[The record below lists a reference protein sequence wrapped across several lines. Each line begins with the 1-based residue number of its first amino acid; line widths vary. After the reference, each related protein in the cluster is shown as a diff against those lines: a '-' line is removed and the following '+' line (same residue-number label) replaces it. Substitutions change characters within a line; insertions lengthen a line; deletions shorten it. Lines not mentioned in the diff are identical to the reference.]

1 MKRSL
6 VKRER
11 QKQCVKGSNVVKHAW
26 TSDHEYSTIIDK
38 GNHRTSKTVES
49 WHTAKTVEA
58 DNNSCLLPRQYNILL
73 FSLILA
79 FIRTFFL
86 RVFWSLRSTLYIQ
99 ISAFHF
105 ITNFYP
111 SKTVDWLSKGHSFN
125 NFYKRALSS
134 FMYLLH
140 KKVLLKRDC

>member
-6 VKRER
+6 VKKER

-86 RVFWSLRSTLYIQ
+86 RVFL
-99 ISAFHF
+99 ISAQYSLYS
-105 ITNFYP
+105 NFSVSFYH
-111 SKTVDWLSKGHSFN
+111 KFLTVEDSRLIVERS
-125 NFYKRALSS
+125 
-134 FMYLLH
+134 
-140 KKVLLKRDC
+140 